1 MLVFGSY
8 GSEKHPVSNLSNL
21 LYAQASSFCVCVS
34 KFHFFLRFLVRLTMN
49 PQFIMSDD
57 LSPVFSPLF
66 FRENMSMLMV
76 TDLFPQNQ
84 QRSDIIGVLL
94 YHLGV

>member
-8 GSEKHPVSNLSNL
+8 GSEKHPVSNLSHL
-21 LYAQASSFCVCVS
+21 LYAQVSSFFFV
-34 KFHFFLRFLVRLTMN
+34 FHDFIFLRFLVRLTMN

-84 QRSDIIGVLL
+84 QRSDIISVLL

>member
-1 MLVFGSY
+1 MAVKNIRFQILV
-8 GSEKHPVSNLSNL
+8 NL
-21 LYAQASSFCVCVS
+21 LYAQVSSLCVCV
-34 KFHFFLRFLVRLTMN
+34 FHDFIFLLFLVRLTMN

-66 FRENMSMLMV
+66 FRENMSMLMA